1 MRADEDRR
9 QFLKGEMPR
18 PEKHERPLATQVG
31 ESGIQMLS
39 SGGTMRETVVRSMH
53 ERKTLMDQLSDGFV
67 ALPGGYGTLEEVA
80 EMTTWTQLGI
90 HKKPVVLLNVANFY
104 DPLRAFI
111 DGAVKSGFISDEC
124 RAFLTFV
131 DKPVNVAEC
140 EFDWGEAA
148 LEALHVW
155 TRQGAG
161 GGIPYGLDWS

>member
-1 MRADEDRR
+1 MVSLAAWPTELALYLMQSADLLCCTDTAPGRAHSQAPAPAARLC
-9 QFLKGEMPR
+9 FLLLFS
-18 PEKHERPLATQVG
+18 H
-31 ESGIQMLS
+31 
-39 SGGTMRETVVRSMH
+39 
-53 ERKTLMDQLSDGFV
+53 TLKRHD
-67 ALPGGYGTLEEVA
+67 
-80 EMTTWTQLGI
+80 TT
-90 HKKPVVLLNVANFY
+90 PVVLLNVANFY